1 MINVE
6 WYYYLII
13 AVVIVILIGILG
25 QVMKIRLES
34 SMIIKIVGEL
44 KHVLSENIS
53 VEVVK
58 SKPFQIEVNTAD
70 ATYVIKAIRFNPN
83 HELIITNQYF
93 WCINENIKNYKRSEK
108 PVLIS
113 GVPEF
118 LKYQIE
124 ANKKVIKLAIIY
136 PGCYNRTRYLNE
148 SDVELVNFKK
158 AVHQVYFLTFDEIK
172 DFFLS
177 K

>member
-1 MINVE
+1 
-6 WYYYLII
+6 
-13 AVVIVILIGILG
+13 
-25 QVMKIRLES
+25 MKIRLES

-44 KHVLSENIS
+44 KRVLSDNFS

-58 SKPFQIEVNTAD
+58 SKPYQIEINSEDT
-70 ATYVIKAIRFNPN
+70 TYLFKTIRFNPN
-83 HELIITNQYF
+83 HELIITNQYY

-108 PVLIS
+108 PVLIH

-124 ANKKVIKLAIIY
+124 GNKKVIKLAIIY

-172 DFFLS
+172 EFFLS
-177 K
+177 R